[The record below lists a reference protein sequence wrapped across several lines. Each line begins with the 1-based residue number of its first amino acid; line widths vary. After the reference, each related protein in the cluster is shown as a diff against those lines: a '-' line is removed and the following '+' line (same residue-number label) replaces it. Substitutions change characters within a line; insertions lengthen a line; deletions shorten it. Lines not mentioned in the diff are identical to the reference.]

1 MKILSQSLR
10 IGIVVL
16 ASAASAATAQTA
28 DAHKIVS
35 PQDIKWGPAPASLP
49 PGAELAVLYG
59 DPSKEGEFAMRLK
72 GAKGYHIA
80 PHTHPKPEIVTVIS
94 GTVRLEWERL
104 RITARLSSCP
114 SPASSHFLRA
124 WRTTSS
130 LTKIPSCKLTPPGR
144 GASTT
149 STRRMI
155 RGSHN
160 NALALYCARG
170 LSTWSGTANAVHS
183 APGRSDRLHK
193 FCLGRLATVR
203 LWHFSDLARSE

>member
-1 MKILSQSLR
+1 MKILSQSLL

-94 GTVRLEWERL
+94 GTVSLGMGE
-104 RITARLSSCP
+104 TADHRKAQQLPVTSFFALSP
-114 SPASSHFLRA
+114 GMAHYIFFDED
-124 WRTTSS
+124 TVVQINTSG
-130 LTKIPSCKLTPPGR
+130 PW
-144 GASTT
+144 
-149 STRRMI
+149 
-155 RGSHN
+155 
-160 NALALYCARG
+160 G
-170 LSTWSGTANAVHS
+170 LNYVNPKDDPRKSQ
-183 APGRSDRLHK
+183 
-193 FCLGRLATVR
+193 
-203 LWHFSDLARSE
+203 

>member
-1 MKILSQSLR
+1 MKKLSQSLL

-49 PGAELAVLYG
+49 SGAELAVLYG

-94 GTVRLEWERL
+94 GTVRLGMGE
-104 RITARLSSCP
+104 TADHGKAQQLPVTSFFALSP
-114 SPASSHFLRA
+114 GMAHYIFFDED
-124 WRTTSS
+124 TVVQINTSG
-130 LTKIPSCKLTPPGR
+130 PW
-144 GASTT
+144 
-149 STRRMI
+149 
-155 RGSHN
+155 
-160 NALALYCARG
+160 G
-170 LSTWSGTANAVHS
+170 LNYVNPKDDPRKSQ
-183 APGRSDRLHK
+183 
-193 FCLGRLATVR
+193 
-203 LWHFSDLARSE
+203 